1 MFKFDIQ
8 KSGTS
13 EERLICF
20 LSDSTDQ
27 AFRQALKD
35 ILEPYR
41 FHCSFD
47 DYHISIRNV
56 NGFHKL
62 RHLTISSDSWCVWG
76 ETETWGKNLELNQ
89 ELISWLEEK
98 LLGSGLFELRDKT

>member
-8 KSGTS
+8 QSATS

-20 LSDSTDQ
+20 LSDSRDQ

-35 ILEPYR
+35 ILEPHR
-41 FHCSFD
+41 FYCSFD

-56 NGFHKL
+56 NGNSML
-62 RHLTISSDSWCVWG
+62 RHLTISSDNWFVWG
-76 ETETWGKNLELNQ
+76 DTNTCGKNLALNQ
-89 ELISWLEEK
+89 ELISWLEET
-98 LLGSGLFELRDKT
+98 LQASGLFELREKN